1 MGLLDGAAG
10 LLFKIEA
17 DASGFE
23 KEASKIDASV
33 GNLSNRMS
41 SFAGIAT
48 IAGAGILAVTSAAVT
63 GSIALFRLAQAASE
77 YGSEIF
83 DATEKTGLA
92 AETISSLKVAADQSG
107 TSLDSVTSGL
117 AKFAKTIGEANDGSD
132 QAQAKLKKIGVTSLD
147 LDTALSQALATIA
160 KYPPGFQQ
168 MTAAQAAFGKS
179 GADLLPFIKS
189 FDGNLPGLI
198 AKCKELGL
206 TLSNADARAA
216 DEFGDTLDTLSAQLG
231 ATGRQF
237 ALGFM
242 PAVTQSMAEIST
254 SMIGNQNVAREWGQ
268 TLGDVLRGTVQTVSN
283 TQSSLDG
290 FFTWLGQ
297 RFYSSIEDAKLF
309 GDTLKNLIWMTA
321 VGAGPLALANA
332 GAEERQAAARREA
345 NVVRVTGD
353 PGTFVNANRGRSIN
367 FSSGG
372 TTSTRAP
379 KDDSERL
386 AREAAAIAA
395 RELRAKID
403 MAENLLAEFQKQ
415 FSDAIEK
422 TVSELPTD
430 KLFSDEEMLALQ
442 SGFGKYLE
450 QIQRA
455 EKALFALQN
464 QQRSTMTDA
473 EKDLLTQQQ
482 RLEKEKSRLDVLK
495 EFNKLNTSLS
505 ESEKKYL
512 DDISDRLDLEIRQKK
527 ELLELEQKRRVDLP
541 GVPLPAPTLSTEGQ
555 PAPGNAF
562 TDTMDWLTDPGK
574 NGAVMAT
581 MERFAQGLGNII
593 QNLIL
598 MGTAGPN
605 AMRKVTASVLAS
617 VAAQAAVQA
626 IMFTAYGIAALTP
639 WGAAVYGPAA
649 PWFKAAL
656 VMASVAAVTGG
667 LGRAAAGNAFSG
679 ETSGSGAGGFGS
691 ESDSGNR
698 PGLKFTETFNGFGD
712 SLKSGLDSAMRPVRE
727 VVGAMKEELGKFR
740 ETFGVATA
748 GDVVMAGAGAASGA
762 IFDAHLSAIKDDG
775 GRSTELKRGMG
786 DW

>member
-1 MGLLDGAAG
+1 MGLLDGSAG

-17 DASGFE
+17 DASQFE
-23 KEASKIDASV
+23 RETRAVDASV
-33 GNLSNRMS
+33 GALGGRMS
-41 SFAGIAT
+41 SLTGIAT
-48 IAGAGILAVTSAAVT
+48 VAGAGILALASAAVT
-63 GSIALFRLAQAASE
+63 GSVALFNLAKAASE

-160 KYPPGFQQ
+160 KYPPGIQQ
-168 MTAAQAAFGKS
+168 MTAAQAAFDKS

-189 FDGNLPGLI
+189 FDGDLPALI

-206 TLSNADARAA
+206 TMTDSNARAA
-216 DEFGDTLDTLSAQLG
+216 DEFGDTLDQLKAQAA
-231 ATGRQF
+231 ATGRVF
-237 ALGFM
+237 AFEFM
-242 PAVTQSMAEIST
+242 PDITRAMKDISAAFAENKDTIRGWAEAFGNFLRGVMDGFREIIDFYNNNPILSRVLLGIATFGASEVLGVAVSNIARAGQRDGLRGDLGGRFGGGAGSVRT
-254 SMIGNQNVAREWGQ
+254 NVADATRSNSNNDAERAARE
-268 TLGDVLRGTVQTVSN
+268 
-283 TQSSLDG
+283 
-290 FFTWLGQ
+290 
-297 RFYSSIEDAKLF
+297 
-309 GDTLKNLIWMTA
+309 
-321 VGAGPLALANA
+321 
-332 GAEERQAAARREA
+332 AEARARRELQA
-345 NVVRVTGD
+345 QI
-353 PGTFVNANRGRSIN
+353 S
-367 FSSGG
+367 
-372 TTSTRAP
+372 
-379 KDDSERL
+379 
-386 AREAAAIAA
+386 
-395 RELRAKID
+395 
-403 MAENLLAEFQKQ
+403 MAQNLVAEFQKK
-415 FSDAIEK
+415 FADAIEK
-422 TVSELPTD
+422 TIAEMPTD
-430 KLFSDEEMLALQ
+430 KLYSDADVLALQ
-442 SGFGKYLE
+442 SGFGEYLE
-450 QIQRA
+450 RIQRA
-455 EKALFALQN
+455 QAALFRLQN
-464 QQRSTMTDA
+464 QQRENMTTA
-473 EKDLLTQQQ
+473 ERDLLSQQQ
-482 RLEKEKSRLDVLK
+482 RLEKEKLRIDTLAQ
-495 EFNKLNTSLS
+495 FGKLTNSIS
-505 ESEKKYL
+505 DAEKKNL